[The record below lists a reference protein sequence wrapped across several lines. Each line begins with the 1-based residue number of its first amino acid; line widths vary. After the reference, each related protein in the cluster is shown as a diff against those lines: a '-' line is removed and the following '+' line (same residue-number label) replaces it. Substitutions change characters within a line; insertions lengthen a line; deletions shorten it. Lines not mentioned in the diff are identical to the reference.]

1 MSITSPSLALLL
13 TSTFLL
19 VIPSSVLAAH
29 SSALPHIGIV
39 AVGGAANAESGQAG
53 TTTPAP
59 AQKSKEDEQDL
70 SINLAQPDYTVINL
84 PTTLRLPRLKS
95 AFRVTHRFG
104 RPLGQGDFGDLV
116 EDLFGIDSG
125 AQIGLEYR
133 FGIMR
138 GTQIGI
144 YRTSDKTIEFF
155 GQYDAIRQGERRPVT
170 VDALVSVEGT
180 NNFGASAER
189 SVGARHQYSP
199 ALGAIVSRTIGTHA
213 AVYLEPIWVGNSNLF
228 SPTDPHD
235 NTFIVGLGARLRVQP
250 SVYVVGAW
258 TPRAAGYHPG
268 VSLKTFGIEKR
279 LGGHSFQLNFSNSLG
294 TTMGQIARGGG
305 SNDDWFLG
313 FNISRKFFR

>member
-1 MSITSPSLALLL
+1 MTRSTSLTFLL
-13 TSTFLL
+13 TSTLSL
-19 VIPSSVLAAH
+19 ISHAALAADPPTQTGLIT
-29 SSALPHIGIV
+29 SRTLETEA
-39 AVGGAANAESGQAG
+39 GQAG
-53 TTTPAP
+53 GGTVVP
-59 AQKSKEDEQDL
+59 AQATNRTTDEDRDDR
-70 SINLAQPDYTVINL
+70 SINLAQPDYTVIDL
-84 PTTLRLPRLKS
+84 PTTLRLPRRKG

-104 RPLGQGDFGDLV
+104 RPLGQGTFGDLAS
-116 EDLFGIDSG
+116 DLFSIDSG
-125 AQIGLEYR
+125 ALIGLEYR
-133 FGIMR
+133 YGIMR

-144 YRTSDKTIEFF
+144 YRTTDKTIEFF

-189 SVGARHQYSP
+189 SVGARHEYSP
-199 ALGAIVSRTIGTHA
+199 ALGAIVSRTVGTHA
-213 AVYLEPIWVGNSNLF
+213 AVYLEPIWVGHSNLF

-235 NTFIVGLGARLRVQP
+235 NTFIVGLGARLRVRP

-294 TTMGQIARGGG
+294 TTLGQMARGGG
-305 SNDDWFLG
+305 NHRDWFMG
-313 FNISRKFFR
+313 FNISRKFY